1 MKIIHKIK
9 VSSPTTDVWKVL
21 GDQFV
26 SVDEWMA
33 GIGKSVEIT
42 DGQRVKNAP
51 TIGRRGEVAI
61 NPGTFLDETIKVY
74 NPEKMSLTV
83 QTDFVNIPGPAQGY
97 STEIEV
103 QSLGNNASE
112 VLWSTEVPLS
122 GVEAPVEAAIEE
134 GLSGGFLRGLEEL
147 KYFVEMK
154 APHERKLAAPHC
166 G

>member
-1 MKIIHKIK
+1 MKIIQKIK

-33 GIGKSVEIT
+33 GVGKSVEIT
-42 DGQRVKNAP
+42 DGQRVQNAP
-51 TIGRRGEVAI
+51 VIGRRGDVAL
-61 NPGTFLDETIKVY
+61 NPGTFLDETIEVY

-83 QTDFVNIPGPAQGY
+83 QTDFVNIPGPLQGY
-97 STEIEV
+97 KTEIQV
-103 QSLGNNASE
+103 RSLGNNASE
-112 VLWSTEVPLS
+112 VSWSSQVPLS
-122 GVEAPVEAAIEE
+122 VTESPVYSAVEKN
-134 GLSGGFLRGLEEL
+134 LSDGFLRGLEEL

>member
-1 MKIIHKIK
+1 MKIIQKITI
-9 VSSPTTDVWKVL
+9 SSPAADVWAVL

-42 DGQRVKNAP
+42 EGQQAQNAP

-61 NPGTFLDETIKVY
+61 NPGTFLDETIEVY
-74 NPEKMSLTV
+74 NPENMSLIV
-83 QTDFVNIPGPAQGY
+83 QTDFVNIPGPVQGY
-97 STEIEV
+97 KTEIQV
-103 QSLGNNASE
+103 QSLGNDASE
-112 VLWSTEVPLS
+112 VSWSTQVPVGELEPPIYSAVEKNLS
-122 GVEAPVEAAIEE
+122 D
-134 GLSGGFLRGLEEL
+134 GFFRGLEEL
-147 KYFVEMK
+147 KHFVEMK

>member
-9 VSSPTTDVWKVL
+9 VSSPAIDVWKVL

-33 GIGKSVEIT
+33 GIGKSAEIT
-42 DGQRVKNAP
+42 EGQRAQNAP
-51 TIGRRGEVAI
+51 VVGRRGEVAI
-61 NPGTFLDETIKVY
+61 NPGTFLDETIEMY
-74 NPEKMSLTV
+74 NPEELSLVV
-83 QTDFVNIPGPAQGY
+83 QTDFVNIPGPVQGY
-97 STEIEV
+97 KTEIQV
-103 QSLGNNASE
+103 QSLGDNASE
-112 VLWSTEVPLS
+112 VSWSTQVPVGDLEPPVYSAVEKNLS
-122 GVEAPVEAAIEE
+122 D
-134 GLSGGFLRGLEEL
+134 GFLRGLEEL